1 MNIRELFQN
10 LQEEN
15 FVEQLK
21 GELILEGNCIIWSFD
36 LKDSNNDNESSDDN
50 DFDDDFDFNT
60 VSTAE
65 LLQEAYDE
73 DLQAIE
79 TLIDELDEYSNWS
92 FSPSEVGETNI
103 SFKIF

>member
-15 FVEQLK
+15 FIEQLK
-21 GELILEGNCIIWSFD
+21 GELVLIGNCIIWSYD
-36 LKDSNNDNESSDDN
+36 LKDNNDEEISDDN

-60 VSTAE
+60 TSTAE

-73 DLQAIE
+73 DFQAIE
-79 TLIDELDEYSNWS
+79 ALIDELNEYSNWS
-92 FSPSEVGETNI
+92 FSPSEVGDTSI